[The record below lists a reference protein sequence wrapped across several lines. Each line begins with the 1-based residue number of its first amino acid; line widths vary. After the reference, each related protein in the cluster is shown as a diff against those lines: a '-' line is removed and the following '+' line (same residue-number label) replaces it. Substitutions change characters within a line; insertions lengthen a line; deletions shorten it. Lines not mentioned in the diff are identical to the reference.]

1 MHTMINSR
9 LRALLTNLEE
19 AGSQHDAQ
27 EQEHSKKT
35 QNLEPVGK
43 GLSIAYRSGEKNL

>member
-1 MHTMINSR
+1 MHTVINSR

-27 EQEHSKKT
+27 EQEHSKKML
-35 QNLEPVGK
+35 NK
-43 GLSIAYRSGEKNL
+43 GLSSAYRGGENNL

>member
-1 MHTMINSR
+1 MMDTR

-27 EQEHSKKT
+27 EQEHSKKML
-35 QNLEPVGK
+35 NK
-43 GLSIAYRSGEKNL
+43 GLSIAYRSGENNL